1 MDTELAN
8 DRTYL
13 AWLRT
18 GIALFG
24 LGFVVSKVALI
35 AGVDTAQ
42 IDDRDLYSA
51 AGVVIV
57 LLGAGLVVVGHF
69 HHTHTLHA
77 LPPDPSVP
85 RASWPRAV
93 TATAIV
99 GAVLLSA
106 LIVVST

>member
-24 LGFVVSKVALI
+24 LGFVVSKIALI
-35 AGVDTAQ
+35 AGVDTAEL
-42 IDDRDLYSA
+42 DNRDLYSA

-57 LLGAGLVVVGHF
+57 LLGAALVLVGHF
-69 HHTHTLHA
+69 QHTRIRHA
-77 LPPDPSVP
+77 LPLDPSVP
-85 RASWPRAV
+85 RAQWPRPV
-93 TATAIV
+93 TATAMV
-99 GAVLLSA
+99 GAVLMSA

>member
-1 MDTELAN
+1 MDTALAN

-24 LGFVVSKVALI
+24 LGFVISKIALI

-42 IDDRDLYSA
+42 IDNRDLYSA
-51 AGVVIV
+51 AGVVVV
-57 LLGAGLVVVGHF
+57 LLGAGLVLVGHF
-69 HHTHTLHA
+69 QHTHIRHA
-77 LPPDPSVP
+77 LPPDPAVP
-85 RASWPRAV
+85 RAHWPRAV
-93 TATAIV
+93 TATAMI
-99 GAVLLSA
+99 GAVLLSI